1 MTLYNVQ
8 GNQEEAA
15 NHIEGESNEVYEQ
28 NITKEGETDSYIEEG
43 EIEPVDG
50 SLLDVSGVEEVASAQ
65 VQRKWPLRQI
75 KQSLPAIFVK
85 KYTHKRY
92 LTRHLKSHDAN
103 AKDVRCS
110 DCHMYFKDRQSLLQ
124 HNLKKHQPII
134 CDVCGNLFKRRR
146 DLETHLRK
154 YHCEDLDKA
163 DDLICPFEG
172 CRKAFQRIS

>member
-15 NHIEGESNEVYEQ
+15 NHIEGESNEVYEE

-65 VQRKWPLRQI
+65 VQRKWPLRRCRGSGLCARSSKVCLQYLS
-75 KQSLPAIFVK
+75 KN
-85 KYTHKRY
+85 YTHKRY

-124 HNLKKHQPII
+124 HI
-134 CDVCGNLFKRRR
+134 
-146 DLETHLRK
+146 
-154 YHCEDLDKA
+154 
-163 DDLICPFEG
+163 
-172 CRKAFQRIS
+172 

>member
-1 MTLYNVQ
+1 M
-8 GNQEEAA
+8 
-15 NHIEGESNEVYEQ
+15 
-28 NITKEGETDSYIEEG
+28 EEG
-43 EIEPVDG
+43 EIEHVDG
-50 SLLDVSGVEEVASAQ
+50 SLLDVSVVEEVVSAQ
-65 VQRKWPLRQI
+65 VQRKWPLRRCRGSDLCARSSKVCLQYLS
-75 KQSLPAIFVK
+75 KN
-85 KYTHKRY
+85 YTHKHY
-92 LTRHLKSHDAN
+92 LTHHLKSHDAN

-172 CRKAFQRIS
+172 CRKAFQRKS

>member
-1 MTLYNVQ
+1 MNPRRWFTFRCFRCR
-8 GNQEEAA
+8 
-15 NHIEGESNEVYEQ
+15 
-28 NITKEGETDSYIEEG
+28 
-43 EIEPVDG
+43 G
-50 SLLDVSGVEEVASAQ
+50 SGLCAGVEEVASAPDQ
-65 VQRKWPLRQI
+65 AKFACNI
-75 KQSLPAIFVK
+75 CKIN
-85 KYTHKRY
+85 YTLKRY

-110 DCHMYFKDRQSLLQ
+110 DCHTYFKDRQSLLQ

-154 YHCEDLDKA
+154 YHSEDLDKA

-172 CRKAFQRIS
+172 CRKAFQRKS